1 MNMDVERWLD
11 DVAAPGSLWYLKR
24 LSANDTQHSGSHQAG
39 PYIPRHVM
47 FRLFPVLDRP
57 DEKNPDCEFDLT
69 TESTSAP
76 HTVKARAVWYNNKLR
91 DNPEG
96 GRNEVRITR
105 LGGASSPLL
114 DVENTGALAIFAF
127 QVVDQQGTARRC
139 RVRICT
145 DGEDDVV
152 EALWGPVDPGQ
163 WRLVD
168 FDSSIDIPRSDAS
181 CWLQPEDIP
190 EAWLENY
197 PSGEE
202 VVRKAVEMLR
212 SAEAT
217 VDKRLIERRRCEF
230 EIFQSLE
237 EAVELPI
244 VRRGFQDL
252 TAFIQRANTILQRRK
267 SRSGRSLELHVKT
280 ILEEED
286 LEDGRHFSY
295 QATSEA
301 GKLPDFL
308 FPSAAAYG
316 DLGFPSDRLRMLAV
330 KTTCRDRWRQVLDEA
345 ARIRTKHLF
354 TLQEGVSPNQY
365 RQMRDAGIRLVVPAS
380 VRRAYSRDLRREI
393 LSLEDFI
400 EEVGTL

>member
-1 MNMDVERWLD
+1 MNVDVEQWLD
-11 DVAAPGSLWYLKR
+11 EAAAPGSIWYLKR
-24 LSANDTQHSGSHQAG
+24 LSANDTQHSGGHQAG
-39 PYIPRHVM
+39 PYIPRDVM
-47 FRLFPVLDRP
+47 FRLFPVLNRA
-57 DEKNPDCEFDLT
+57 DEKNPDCAFDLT
-69 TESTSAP
+69 VESRGASHA
-76 HTVKARAVWYNNKLR
+76 VRARAVWYNNKLH

-127 QVVDQQGTARRC
+127 QEAGQQGTRC
-139 RVRICT
+139 RVRMCAS
-145 DGEDDVV
+145 GEDDVV
-152 EALWGPVDPGQ
+152 EGLWGPVDPGQ
-163 WRLVD
+163 WRLID
-168 FDSSIDIPRSDAS
+168 FESSIDLPRSDSS
-181 CWLQPEDIP
+181 CWLKPEDIP
-190 EAWLENY
+190 ETWLENY

-202 VVRKAVEMLR
+202 VVRKAVEMWRL
-212 SAEAT
+212 ADAV

-252 TAFIQRANTILQRRK
+252 ASFIQRANTILQRRK

-280 ILEEED
+280 ILEEEA
-286 LEDGRHFSY
+286 LEDGEHFSY
-295 QATSEA
+295 QGMSES

-308 FPSAAAYG
+308 FPNAEAYSNP
-316 DLGFPSDRLRMLAV
+316 DFPSNRLRMLAV

-345 ARIRTKHLF
+345 ERIPVKHLF
-354 TLQEGVSPNQY
+354 TLQEGVSPNQF
-365 RQMRDAGIRLVVPAS
+365 RQMSDAGLRLVVPAP
-380 VRRAYSRDLRREI
+380 VHRTYSRDVRHEI

-400 EEVGTL
+400 EEVGAL

>member
-1 MNMDVERWLD
+1 M
-11 DVAAPGSLWYLKR
+11 
-24 LSANDTQHSGSHQAG
+24 
-39 PYIPRHVM
+39 
-47 FRLFPVLDRP
+47 
-57 DEKNPDCEFDLT
+57 
-69 TESTSAP
+69 
-76 HTVKARAVWYNNKLR
+76 
-91 DNPEG
+91 
-96 GRNEVRITR
+96 RITR

-127 QVVDQQGTARRC
+127 QGVGQQGTSRC
-139 RVRICT
+139 RVRICAA
-145 DGEDDVV
+145 GEDDVV
-152 EALWGPVDPGQ
+152 ENLWGPVDPGQ
-163 WRLVD
+163 WRLIDFESSVD
-168 FDSSIDIPRSDAS
+168 LPRSGSS

-190 EAWLENY
+190 ETWLRNY

-202 VVRKAVEMLR
+202 VVRKAVEMWR
-212 SAEAT
+212 SADAA

-252 TAFIQRANTILQRRK
+252 ASFIQRANTILQRRK

-280 ILEEED
+280 ILEEEA
-286 LEDGRHFSY
+286 LEDGKHFSY
-295 QATSEA
+295 QAVSES

-308 FPSAAAYG
+308 FPNAEAYG
-316 DLGFPSDRLRMLAV
+316 DPDFPHERLRMLAV

-345 ARIRTKHLF
+345 QRVPTKHLF

-365 RQMRDAGIRLVVPAS
+365 RQMRDAGVRLVAPAS
-380 VRRAYSRDLRREI
+380 VHRAYDRDLRHEI

-400 EEVGTL
+400 EEVGAL

>member
-1 MNMDVERWLD
+1 MNVDVEQWLD
-11 DVAAPGSLWYLKR
+11 EAAAPGSIWYLKR
-24 LSANDTQHSGSHQAG
+24 LSANDTQHSGGHQAG
-39 PYIPRHVM
+39 PYIPRDVM
-47 FRLFPVLDRP
+47 FRLFPVLNRA
-57 DEKNPDCEFDLT
+57 DEKNPDCAFDLT
-69 TESTSAP
+69 VESRGASHA
-76 HTVKARAVWYNNKLR
+76 VRARAVWYNNKLH

-127 QVVDQQGTARRC
+127 QEAGRHETTSC
-139 RVRICT
+139 RLRICT
-145 DGEDDVV
+145 AGEDDVV
-152 EALWGPVDPGQ
+152 EGLWGPVDPGR
-163 WRLVD
+163 WRLID
-168 FDSSIDIPRSDAS
+168 FEGSIDLPRSGSS

-190 EAWLENY
+190 ETWLENY

-202 VVRKAVEMLR
+202 VVRMAVEMCR
-212 SAEAT
+212 SADAV

-252 TAFIQRANTILQRRK
+252 ASFIQRANTILQRRK

-280 ILEEED
+280 ILEEEA
-286 LEDGRHFSY
+286 LEDGEHFSY
-295 QATSEA
+295 QGMSES

-308 FPSAAAYG
+308 FPNAEAYSNP
-316 DLGFPSDRLRMLAV
+316 DFPSNRLRMLAV

-345 ARIRTKHLF
+345 ERIPVKHLF
-354 TLQEGVSPNQY
+354 TLQEGVSPNQF
-365 RQMRDAGIRLVVPAS
+365 RQMSDAGLRLVVPAP
-380 VRRAYSRDLRREI
+380 VHRTYSRDVRHEI

-400 EEVGTL
+400 EEVGAL